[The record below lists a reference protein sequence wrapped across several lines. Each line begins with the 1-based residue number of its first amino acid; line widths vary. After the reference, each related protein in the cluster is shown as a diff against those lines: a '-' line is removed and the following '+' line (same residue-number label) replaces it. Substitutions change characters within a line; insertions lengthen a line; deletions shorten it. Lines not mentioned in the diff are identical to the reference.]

1 MENVNKRNETPVMKC
16 FTECSLG
23 CGLFHILLVMMTS
36 AEYLSTSWVQSFQ
49 LFPSEWELC
58 SYWVILISLQSLQRP
73 DCTLDV
79 LYVDR
84 SPAPDPV
91 DSKLSLPSRV
101 GKSDGLVQGTLP
113 GTFEYWHV
121 FWSLASPLL
130 KKNMKKWITI
140 SPDIHIR
147 IFTRGILDLPK
158 LWQSGPVSCQTR
170 RQL

>member
-1 MENVNKRNETPVMKC
+1 MYFLLIGNHKITAYPLQPLRKHVWWKLRTRSHANKDSCCKM
-16 FTECSLG
+16 FTKRSLG

-101 GKSDGLVQGTLP
+101 RQSDGLGQGTLP
-113 GTFEYWHV
+113 GTFDCWHV
-121 FWSLASPLL
+121 FWSIASPLL
-130 KKNMKKWITI
+130 KKNIKNKSQSVQI
-140 SPDIHIR
+140 S
-147 IFTRGILDLPK
+147 T
-158 LWQSGPVSCQTR
+158 
-170 RQL
+170 